1 MALQGLAR
9 EEIKNIIRIEIGKS
23 ESSFDEEKR
32 RSSTIG
38 VRENGSVDGVWGKEI
53 RISDESSP
61 GFANAPK
68 SE

>member
-1 MALQGLAR
+1 VALQGLAR
-9 EEIKNIIRIEIGKS
+9 EEIKNIIIIEIGKS
-23 ESSFDEEKR
+23 GSSFDEEK